1 MAKTKYDVGDILTW
15 NNDDDCYMTAV
26 IVRWHTKSIFV
37 EGISL
42 EQQTDYDVFI
52 KAKGD
57 DFRFIRKLPEVVLL
71 KYKVVGHIDISGIP
85 NYTVKN
91 NLIEATAH
99 EFCEKRIP
107 YAILAYWDITK
118 MNEKNCRYD
127 GRDKLGDE
135 NKQLKKDL
143 GSANDKI
150 FELSKEIDRMRDSYR
165 NDRCRIAT
173 NLRKIGFTS
182 ETIRNIIETD
192 MV

>member
-1 MAKTKYDVGDILTW
+1 MAKAKYDVGDILTW
-15 NNDDDCYMTAV
+15 SNDDDCYMTAV
-26 IVRWHTKSIFV
+26 IVQWHTKSISV

-42 EQQTDYDVFI
+42 EQHTDYDVFI

-57 DFRFIRKLPEVVLL
+57 GFRFIHELPEIVLYN
-71 KYKVVGHIDISGIP
+71 YKVVGHIDISGMP
-85 NYTVKN
+85 NDVVQN
-91 NLIEATAH
+91 NLIDATAH

-107 YAILAYWDITK
+107 YVILAYWDIMK

-127 GRDKLGDE
+127 ERDKLEDE